1 MENGK
6 SKLIVRGRDFMKPP
20 LLETSDASIIEF
32 YDSFGDMNALMVK
45 MLNDECWGLVTRD
58 NPVWLSMLM
67 RYGYVKPEATSLNDV
82 KAIIEGKKVN

>member
-6 SKLIVRGRDFMKPP
+6 PKIIVRGCNILKPP

-45 MLNDECWGLVTRD
+45 MLSDECWGLVTRD
-58 NPVWLSMLM
+58 NPAWLSMLM

-82 KAIIEGKKVN
+82 KAIIEGKGH